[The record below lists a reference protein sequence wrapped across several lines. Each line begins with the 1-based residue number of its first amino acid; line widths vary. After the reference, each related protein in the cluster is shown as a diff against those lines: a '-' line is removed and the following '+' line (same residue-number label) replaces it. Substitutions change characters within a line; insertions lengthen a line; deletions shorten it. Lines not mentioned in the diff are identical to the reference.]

1 MSSAAILS
9 NNDRGGYN
17 DSDVAL
23 NENVNNT
30 DSTNDVGVANQKK
43 NVITPQLKKSKASK
57 KQRAKLVATTK
68 TSLDHRMAVEKNVVD
83 ELLLV
88 CGVIGTTTNSGNEL
102 VPVTDCLNWLQD
114 LQRAL
119 RRDDDSYRPIS
130 LLLGKWKIVEQKLLP
145 LVVTCRYDTPIVLTV
160 LKILVILTKPLSD
173 TSQRAGQMII
183 DTTSSKSDPA
193 VVAQQIKLR
202 QNALSQAEQLMEYK
216 RLITFHPS
224 NFEKKKSK
232 TKKGTGI
239 LSVFVSLLA
248 EPLSKSGASRT
259 DADHLTI
266 ELVLHLIR
274 NLLSAHPL
282 LNSTLSSFVLFLTF
296 IYKDMIG
303 WPIPHIIMRF
313 LSFFPCQRDHMI
325 SVASSETP
333 RQAAQLHQDMIV
345 LFEKELV
352 LEILLVV
359 GQEMELRENAQYNLL
374 MMEILHHIVKMQD
387 PTAVARS
394 SSSKGTDSFTK
405 TSASVSNSK
414 SNTGKK
420 ISDGARSS
428 TSALASKLKR
438 ERSQLNNMKSV
449 RHGHFSGTW
458 MRRQAE
464 GKRQFIAASSI
475 VKSGSSSGG
484 SSQSRGLVQARRK
497 NRLAEP
503 FIGSGK
509 SLFAHTRYEMQV
521 VGSGGPSAKRANQT
535 MHDFC
540 KRFLADCYGPFM
552 KSIKNEFR
560 RDSQRLEEK
569 DKVVFFKLV
578 WFFSQW
584 SRVSSSSSRRTA
596 KEGSDEAIGRLIIT
610 MDVFTFN
617 LVLTATDTFYQ
628 RKQYTR
634 MAQAVA
640 LYAEMMHLLHSMYT
654 SKDKTEH
661 EMAMGLMD
669 RLFYHG
675 QDALDQLPK
684 LLSRWTP
691 GTYTREYL
699 CDLIEVA
706 HMSLKLLEA
715 NQKRGMEFVMN
726 KSRMGN
732 SETAKFSKKIAKM
745 RKDASEFDVKG
756 YFVRK
761 IVSNQLISMYSHLLD
776 QYKIN
781 AAVVNHRIVAMFLR
795 VMRLVIATPEAGD
808 EEERISPLETRRVTL
823 EPMLYNLQVIMVIER
838 ILNDDSIQ
846 KDRSFES
853 LIKFSTSLM
862 YKFWS
867 AANTNPMLYV
877 ECLFQHVTPHRFC
890 ESVTNIYVNDELRM
904 MAEREIL
911 HEDQLMEGMQSGDE
925 YGMLSSERND
935 DDDDD
940 EAELEFTGEVLP
952 PPSSSNDENPISEKD
967 ATEDTENDSKEVEKV
982 PDSLLSNKRDREDGN
997 DPSNEKEHGSTDEAV
1012 ATEEQDQRPKK
1023 IMKSAIQSED
1033 DDDDD
1038 DIQW

>member
-1 MSSAAILS
+1 MSA
-9 NNDRGGYN
+9 
-17 DSDVAL
+17 
-23 NENVNNT
+23 
-30 DSTNDVGVANQKK
+30 
-43 NVITPQLKKSKASK
+43 
-57 KQRAKLVATTK
+57 
-68 TSLDHRMAVEKNVVD
+68 
-83 ELLLV
+83 
-88 CGVIGTTTNSGNEL
+88 
-102 VPVTDCLNWLQD
+102 
-114 LQRAL
+114 
-119 RRDDDSYRPIS
+119 
-130 LLLGKWKIVEQKLLP
+130 
-145 LVVTCRYDTPIVLTV
+145 
-160 LKILVILTKPLSD
+160 
-173 TSQRAGQMII
+173 
-183 DTTSSKSDPA
+183 
-193 VVAQQIKLR
+193 
-202 QNALSQAEQLMEYK
+202 
-216 RLITFHPS
+216 
-224 NFEKKKSK
+224 
-232 TKKGTGI
+232 
-239 LSVFVSLLA
+239 
-248 EPLSKSGASRT
+248 
-259 DADHLTI
+259 
-266 ELVLHLIR
+266 
-274 NLLSAHPL
+274 
-282 LNSTLSSFVLFLTF
+282 
-296 IYKDMIG
+296 
-303 WPIPHIIMRF
+303 
-313 LSFFPCQRDHMI
+313 
-325 SVASSETP
+325 ASSETS
-333 RQAAQLHQDMIV
+333 REAAQLHQDMIV

-394 SSSKGTDSFTK
+394 YSSKAAGNSADA
-405 TSASVSNSK
+405 SASVSSTK
-414 SNTGKK
+414 RDSGKGY
-420 ISDGARSS
+420 SGARSS
-428 TSALASKLKR
+428 TSSSSSSSSSALASKLKR

-458 MRRQAE
+458 MRRQTE
-464 GKRQFIAASSI
+464 GRRQFVAASNV
-475 VKSGSSSGG
+475 VKGG
-484 SSQSRGLVQARRK
+484 TSVAGLSQSRGLVQARRK

-509 SLFAHTRYEMQV
+509 SLLAHTRSEMQHI
-521 VGSGGPSAKRANQT
+521 GSGGGPSAKRANHT
-535 MHDFC
+535 LHEFC
-540 KRFLADCYGPFM
+540 RRFLADCYGPFM

-584 SRVSSSSSRRTA
+584 SRVSSSSSRRIA
-596 KEGSDEAIGRLIIT
+596 NKDSDEAIGRLIIT

-617 LVLTATDTFYQ
+617 LVLTASDSFYQ

-640 LYAEMMHLLHSMYT
+640 LYAEMMHLLYIMYT

-661 EMAMGLMD
+661 EMAMGLID

-691 GTYTREYL
+691 GSYTREYL
-699 CDLIEVA
+699 CDLIEIA
-706 HMSLKLLEA
+706 HVSLKLLEA
-715 NQKRGMEFVMN
+715 NQKRGIEFVMN
-726 KSRMGN
+726 KNRTHNIDNG
-732 SETAKFSKKIAKM
+732 KFSKKIAKM

-781 AAVVNHRIVAMFLR
+781 AAVVNHRIISMFLR
-795 VMRLVIATPEAGD
+795 VMRVVIATPETAD
-808 EEERISPLETRRVTL
+808 EKERISPLETRRVTL

-838 ILNDDSIQ
+838 ILNDDPIQ
-846 KDRSFES
+846 KDKSFES

-911 HEDQLMEGMQSGDE
+911 QEDQHIEGMHFGGDANA
-925 YGMLSSERND
+925 MLSNGRND
-935 DDDDD
+935 NDDEDDDD

-952 PPSSSNDENPISEKD
+952 ESSSPNDENPSSGNHSSEDIENVSED
-967 ATEDTENDSKEVEKV
+967 AEVRADALETER
-982 PDSLLSNKRDREDGN
+982 DSLLSNKRDRESESDTSDDN
-997 DPSNEKEHGSTDEAV
+997 DDRSIDEPV
-1012 ATEEQDQRPKK
+1012 ALEDQNQRPSK
-1023 IMKSAIQSED
+1023 IMKTTLEREASDDENND
-1033 DDDDD
+1033 DDARKEH
-1038 DIQW
+1038 